1 MNFHHH
7 IPGPPLS
14 HFISMMWFGDDYIV
28 PHRLER
34 VLPTGDMALIINLWE
49 NRTRVYNADDPRK
62 FNTFEGSIVVGA
74 YSAFTVIDTDEQRA
88 TAGVAFRPGG
98 AFPFLGLP
106 AGELQDG
113 NASLSDLWG
122 RQAASDLRE
131 QLLAARSPQA
141 KFKILEQAFL
151 DRINAPVDPTHPA
164 VSFAVENFRHR
175 PTRPVSSVTDQIGL
189 SDRHF
194 IQLFSRQVGL
204 TPKLFCRVQRFQ
216 QVLRNLSSLATGS
229 VIDWPQI
236 ALTCGYFD
244 QAHFIHDFR
253 AFSGINPT
261 TYLANKTQF
270 QNHVAL

>member
-7 IPGPPLS
+7 IPSPPLS

-49 NRTRVYNADDPRK
+49 DRTRVYNSDDPHK
-62 FNTFEGSIVVGA
+62 FDTFEGSIVVGA

-106 AGELQDG
+106 AGELQDS
-113 NASLSDLWG
+113 NASLSALWG
-122 RQAASDLRE
+122 LQAASDLRE
-131 QLLAARSPQA
+131 QLLAARSPEA
-141 KFKILEQAFL
+141 KFKILEDAFL
-151 DRINAPVDPTHPA
+151 RRINAPLEPTHPA
-164 VSFAVENFRHR
+164 VAFAVENFQHR
-175 PTRPVSSVTDQIGL
+175 PARTISFVTDQIGL
-189 SDRHF
+189 SDRRF
-194 IQLFSRQVGL
+194 IQLFSQHVGL

-216 QVLRNLSSLATGS
+216 KVLRNITRAAAGS

-261 TYLANKTQF
+261 TYVTNRTQF

>member
-1 MNFHHH
+1 VNFHYH
-7 IPGPPLS
+7 IPSPPLS
-14 HFISMMWFGDDYIV
+14 HFISLMWFGDDYVV
-28 PHRLER
+28 PHALER
-34 VLPTGDMALIINLWE
+34 VLPTGEMALIINLWE

-106 AGELQDG
+106 AGELQDA

-122 RQAASDLRE
+122 RQAASDLRD
-131 QLLAARSPQA
+131 QLLAAKSPAA
-141 KFKILEQAFL
+141 KFKILEQTFL
-151 DRINAPVDPTHPA
+151 SRINAPLEPTHPA
-164 VSFAVENFRHR
+164 VSFAVQSFCNR
-175 PTRPVSSVTDQIGL
+175 PQRAVSAVTEQIGL
-189 SDRHF
+189 SDRRF
-194 IQLFSRQVGL
+194 IQLFSQHVGL

-216 QVLRNLSSLATGS
+216 QVLRNIASFAANS
-229 VIDWPQI
+229 VVDWPQI
-236 ALTCGYFD
+236 ALNCGYFD

-261 TYLANKTQF
+261 TYVANKTQF

>member
-1 MNFHHH
+1 VNFHYH
-7 IPGPPLS
+7 IPSPPLS
-14 HFISMMWFGDDYIV
+14 HFISLMWFGDDYVV
-28 PHRLER
+28 PHALER
-34 VLPTGDMALIINLWE
+34 VLPTGEMALIINLWE

-106 AGELQDG
+106 AGELQDA

-122 RQAASDLRE
+122 RQAASDLRD
-131 QLLAARSPQA
+131 QLLAARSPEA
-141 KFKILEQAFL
+141 KFKILERTFL
-151 DRINAPVDPTHPA
+151 NRINAPLEPTHPA
-164 VSFAVENFRHR
+164 VLFAVQNFRNR
-175 PTRPVSSVTDQIGL
+175 PHRPVSAVTEQVGL
-189 SDRHF
+189 SDRRF
-194 IQLFSRQVGL
+194 IQLFSQQVGL

-216 QVLRNLSSLATGS
+216 QVLRNITSFAANSG
-229 VIDWPQI
+229 IDWPQI
-236 ALTCGYFD
+236 ALNCGYFD

-261 TYLANKTQF
+261 TYVANKTQF

>member
-1 MNFHHH
+1 
-7 IPGPPLS
+7 
-14 HFISMMWFGDDYIV
+14 MMWFGDDYVV

-49 NRTRVYNADDPRK
+49 NHTRVYDADDPRK

-106 AGELQDG
+106 AGELQDS

-141 KFKILEQAFL
+141 KFKILEQTFL
-151 DRINAPVDPTHPA
+151 RRLNAPVEPTHPA
-164 VSFAVENFRHR
+164 VSFAVETFRHR
-175 PTRPVSSVTDQIGL
+175 PTRPISTVTEQIGL

-194 IQLFSRQVGL
+194 IQLFSQHVGL

-216 QVLRNLSSLATGS
+216 KVLNNLSALAAGS

-261 TYLANKTQF
+261 TYVANKTQF

>member
-1 MNFHHH
+1 
-7 IPGPPLS
+7 
-14 HFISMMWFGDDYIV
+14 MMWFGDDYIV
-28 PHRLER
+28 PHSLER
-34 VLPTGDMALIINLWE
+34 VLPTGEMALIINLYE
-49 NRTRVYNADDPRK
+49 NRTRVYDADDPSK
-62 FNTFEGSIVVGA
+62 FKTFEGSIVVGA
-74 YSAFTVIDTDEQRA
+74 YSAFTLIDTEEQRA

-106 AGELQDG
+106 AGELQDS

-131 QLLAARSPQA
+131 HLLATRSPQA
-141 KFKILEQAFL
+141 KFKILERTFL
-151 DRINAPVDPTHPA
+151 SRINAPFEPTHPA
-164 VSFAVENFRHR
+164 VSFAVANFRHR
-175 PTRPVSSVTDQIGL
+175 PQRPVSSVTDQIGL
-189 SDRHF
+189 SDRRF
-194 IQLFSRQVGL
+194 IQLFSQQVGL

-216 QVLRNLSSLATGS
+216 QVLRNITSSAASS

-261 TYLANKTQF
+261 TYLTNKTQF

>member
-7 IPGPPLS
+7 IPAPPLS
-14 HFISMMWFGDDYIV
+14 HFIRLMWFGDDYIV
-28 PHRLER
+28 PHALER
-34 VLPTGDMALIINLWE
+34 VLPTGEMALIINLWE

-62 FNTFEGSIVVGA
+62 FNTFDGSIVVGA

-106 AGELQDG
+106 AGELQDA

-122 RQAASDLRE
+122 RQAASDLRD
-131 QLLAARSPQA
+131 QLLAARSPEA
-141 KFKILEQAFL
+141 KFKILERTLISRL
-151 DRINAPVDPTHPA
+151 DATCEPTHPA
-164 VSFAVENFRHR
+164 VSFAVQSFRKR
-175 PTRPVSSVTDQIGL
+175 PQRPVSTVTEQVGL
-189 SDRHF
+189 SDRRF
-194 IQLFSRQVGL
+194 IQLFSQQVGL

-216 QVLRNLSSLATGS
+216 QVLGNITSLAANS
-229 VIDWPQI
+229 VIDWPQM
-236 ALTCGYFD
+236 ALRCGYFD

-261 TYLANKTQF
+261 TYVANKTQF

>member
-1 MNFHHH
+1 
-7 IPGPPLS
+7 
-14 HFISMMWFGDDYIV
+14 MWFGDDYIV

-49 NRTRVYNADDPRK
+49 NRTRVYNADNPRK

-106 AGELQDG
+106 AGELQDA

-141 KFKILEQAFL
+141 KFKILEQTFL
-151 DRINAPVDPTHPA
+151 RRIDAPAEPAHRA

-175 PTRPVSSVTDQIGL
+175 PTRPVSAVTQQIGL
-189 SDRHF
+189 SDRRF
-194 IQLFSRQVGL
+194 IQLFSQQVGL

-216 QVLRNLSSLATGS
+216 RVLRDLSSLAAGS